1 LRVFHFVLHAF
12 LIVLYIH
19 YGQLLPCC
27 PVTLHNWFVYWF
39 YDKLNY
45 DDDDYDDDDYDYDE
59 SEIRNKQ
66 EPKLNYMMFVI
77 KVS

>member
-1 LRVFHFVLHAF
+1 
-12 LIVLYIH
+12 
-19 YGQLLPCC
+19 
-27 PVTLHNWFVYWF
+27 VYWF